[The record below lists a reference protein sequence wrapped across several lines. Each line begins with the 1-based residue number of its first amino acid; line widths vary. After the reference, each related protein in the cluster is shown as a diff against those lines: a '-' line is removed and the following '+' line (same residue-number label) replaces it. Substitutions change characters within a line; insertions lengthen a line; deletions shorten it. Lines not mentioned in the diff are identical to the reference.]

1 MDQTLVESAWSLS
14 RARAMRWQSNLP
26 AYLMLLALLT
36 SGCVLSGS
44 VTVTNAKN
52 DIYGIT
58 YRLEC
63 SGDYA
68 VLNGVPFSGLAE
80 MDSNT
85 SSPHMLIGAS
95 GQLSGSSYAMVLSLT
110 AS

>member
-1 MDQTLVESAWSLS
+1 
-14 RARAMRWQSNLP
+14 MRWQSTLP

-58 YRLEC
+58 YKLAEC

-85 SSPHMLIGAS
+85 SSAHMLIGAS